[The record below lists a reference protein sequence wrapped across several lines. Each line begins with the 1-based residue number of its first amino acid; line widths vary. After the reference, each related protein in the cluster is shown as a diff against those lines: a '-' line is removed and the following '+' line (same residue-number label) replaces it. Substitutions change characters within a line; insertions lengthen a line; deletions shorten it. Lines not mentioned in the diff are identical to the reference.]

1 AFLVIACKSLYSAR
15 SARMSRRPAHQGF
28 PDRRG
33 PPDRDG
39 RDHGSG
45 GDAVL
50 AYADRPWAAAR
61 DQVAVRVSAV
71 RNEQG
76 RSPLVRR
83 VGLPGRGLSQPL
95 ACVSSPAALVP
106 GGPPA
111 CAAPAQAC
119 AVLTAGLESTITSG
133 ADCAAGS
140 GDAREH
146 EAGEQR
152 SHQAGQAPWRTASS

>member
-1 AFLVIACKSLYSAR
+1 
-15 SARMSRRPAHQGF
+15 MSRRPAHQGF

-33 PPDRDG
+33 PRDRDG

-83 VGLPGRGLSQPL
+83 VGLPGLTWLRGSTS
-95 ACVSSPAALVP
+95 AFVRCV
-106 GGPPA
+106 
-111 CAAPAQAC
+111 
-119 AVLTAGLESTITSG
+119 
-133 ADCAAGS
+133 GS
-140 GDAREH
+140 R
-146 EAGEQR
+146 R
-152 SHQAGQAPWRTASS
+152 